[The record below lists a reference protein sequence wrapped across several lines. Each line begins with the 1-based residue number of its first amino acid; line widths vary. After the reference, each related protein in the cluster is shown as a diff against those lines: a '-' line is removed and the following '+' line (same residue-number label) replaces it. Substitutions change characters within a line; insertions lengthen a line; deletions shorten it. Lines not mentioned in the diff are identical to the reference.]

1 MLNRV
6 FVRRPYLPLLGSGVD
21 RITEEL
27 VDHGYLLLLHHQIV
41 LLVFLSNEVVG
52 LAMLVV
58 ALGVDFW

>member
-1 MLNRV
+1 MLNHV
-6 FVRRPYLPLLGSGVD
+6 FVRRSYLPLLSSGVD

-27 VDHGYLLLLHHQIV
+27 VDHSCLLLLHYQIV

>member
-1 MLNRV
+1 MLNHV
-6 FVRRPYLPLLGSGVD
+6 FVCRSYLPLFSSGVD

-27 VDHGYLLLLHHQIV
+27 VDHSYLLILHYQIA

-58 ALGVDFW
+58 ALSVDFW